1 MFRPFIFLNILFFSS
16 LVNAQEPLSLSDAI
30 QIGLQRNFDI
40 SIEKRNVEIAEVNN
54 SWGEAGRYPTITL
67 NVNQNNGINDN
78 VKTASPFQPQGVTIS
93 NSINP
98 SLNLNWT
105 LFNGFLVNTT
115 KRRLEQLQA
124 ETEGNASIVI
134 ANSLQSI
141 ILGYYL
147 SVLEQE
153 RLNEFKKQVQL
164 SRDRYEYM
172 KTKSEIGAAVTT
184 DILLEEGN
192 YLTDSVNFINQKLA
206 FRNAVRNLNVI
217 LAEPN
222 IDQTYVLTDSLSVRM
237 FDYDPDELLN
247 KMLNNNVDLEK
258 QYITQSILGSNIKIS
273 QAERYPSLSLNAGFS
288 DNRSRVDLS
297 NAMFFN
303 DDGTTR
309 PGPSGSQTSIT
320 DNISLN
326 FTLAFTLF
334 NGGKINRAIKN
345 TIIQEDIGNIQLAKM
360 KNSLTR
366 DLKAALDRWE
376 TRKQIYGINERREE
390 TAATNLE
397 ISEERYKNGS
407 INSFDFRVVQNNYL
421 SASIL
426 RLQAL
431 YNLID
436 SHVELM
442 RLTGGLVEE
451 YNN

>member
-273 QAERYPSLSLNAGFS
+273 QI
-288 DNRSRVDLS
+288 VH
-297 NAMFFN
+297 
-303 DDGTTR
+303 
-309 PGPSGSQTSIT
+309 
-320 DNISLN
+320 
-326 FTLAFTLF
+326 
-334 NGGKINRAIKN
+334 
-345 TIIQEDIGNIQLAKM
+345 
-360 KNSLTR
+360 NST
-366 DLKAALDRWE
+366 
-376 TRKQIYGINERREE
+376 
-390 TAATNLE
+390 
-397 ISEERYKNGS
+397 
-407 INSFDFRVVQNNYL
+407 
-421 SASIL
+421 
-426 RLQAL
+426 
-431 YNLID
+431 
-436 SHVELM
+436 
-442 RLTGGLVEE
+442 
-451 YNN
+451 